1 VDVISAVVDN
11 IPVMFAILIMNP
23 VMDQIQWLLV
33 TGYWLLVTGYFN
45 SRRWGNNLLSIGST
59 VVVALMA

>member
-33 TGYWLLVTGYFN
+33 TGYWLLVTLIVGVGEIICYQ
-45 SRRWGNNLLSIGST
+45 SGQQSL
-59 VVVALMA
+59 

>member
-33 TGYWLLVTGYFN
+33 TGYFN